1 MATQTIIQ
9 YLEDER
15 YSALPGGASVPVGE
29 ATSNRRQ
36 TETFV
41 ANGAIAVGDVVA
53 FDTSK
58 TGADRVLFVI
68 KAANITNGN
77 GLAVGVATE
86 AATAGDNVTCVISGY
101 ANVTT
106 HGSVS
111 AINMLTAGGTSAGTV
126 DGRVAADIAPAFGV
140 TLESRTG
147 AGLVAAWIYKHY

>member
-29 ATSNRRQ
+29 ESMNRRQ

-41 ANGAIAVGDVVA
+41 ANGTIAVGDVVG

-68 KAANITNGN
+68 KTAAIANGN

-86 AATAGDNVTCVISGY
+86 AATAGDNVKCVISGY
-101 ANVTT
+101 ANVSTAGT
-106 HGSVS
+106 VA
-111 AINMLTAGGTSAGTV
+111 AINMLTASPGTAGTV

-140 TLESRTG
+140 TLEARTG